1 MIRHL
6 DNIFLLLLG
15 FFISC
20 GMPPKDKALSI
31 LKDGVKDKSEV
42 IQVNAAKTM
51 IEIGD
56 KKGYEV
62 IYNILQNG
70 SNDAKVSA
78 LGALYSLKERVYSP
92 VIAKLCTDS
101 EPIVRT
107 EAYHLIALSSD
118 TGYYKI
124 LIQGTNDRIAKI
136 RRYAYQGLANFK
148 DIQNIIRGLRD
159 VDPLVRI
166 SAAKSLGLLGKNEA
180 KDFIK
185 KEMDPKNPNVEIWAQ
200 AVLALGEL
208 RDTSSIQYLKDLLTD
223 TPWDLK
229 IAAVEALLTLKDNSG
244 VDVLKAGLQSPDP
257 FVRIKVVEVMERFP
271 LPEFYDLLK
280 EACKD
285 EYINVSI
292 GAINTLLKYQRKE
305 NKKIFENLLKAP
317 NPLVRITSAGAYLRS
332 L

>member
-1 MIRHL
+1 MKSYARDI
-6 DNIFLLLLG
+6 ILLVFVYL
-15 FFISC
+15 ISC

-31 LKDGVKDKSEV
+31 LRDGIKDKSEV
-42 IQVNAAKTM
+42 IQVNAAKVM

-56 KKGYEV
+56 KQGYEV

-101 EPIVRT
+101 EPLVRT
-107 EAYHLIALSSD
+107 EAYHLISLSTD

-124 LIQGTNDRIAKI
+124 LVQGTKDRIARV

-148 DIQNIIRGLRD
+148 DIQNINQGLRD
-159 VDPLVRI
+159 IDPLVRI
-166 SAAKSLGLLGKNEA
+166 SAARSIGLSGRPEA

-208 RDTSSIQYLKDLLTD
+208 KDTSSIQYIKDLLTD

-229 IAAVEALLTLKDNSG
+229 IAAAEALLMLKDDSG
-244 VDVLKAGLQSPDP
+244 VDVLKSGLQSPDP
-257 FVRIKVVEVMERFP
+257 FVRVKVVEIMERYP

-280 EACKD
+280 EACRD

-292 GAINTLLKYQRKE
+292 GAINALLKYQKKE
-305 NKKIFENLLKAP
+305 NLKLFENLLKAP
-317 NPLVRITSAGAYLRS
+317 NPLVRIASAGAYLRS

>member
-1 MIRHL
+1 MRKYQR
-6 DNIFLLLLG
+6 NIILLFSIILA
-15 FFISC
+15 SC

-31 LKDGVKDKSEV
+31 LKEGIKDKSE
-42 IQVNAAKTM
+42 IIKVNAAKAL
-51 IEIGD
+51 IETGD
-56 KKGYEV
+56 KNGYEV

-70 SNDAKVSA
+70 SNDARVSA
-78 LGALYSLKERVYSP
+78 LVALYSLKERVYSP
-92 VIAKLCTDS
+92 VIVKLCNDS
-101 EPIVRT
+101 EPLVRA
-107 EAYHLIALSSD
+107 EAYHLISLSSD

-124 LIQGTNDRIAKI
+124 LTQGTGDRIARI
-136 RRYAYQGLANFK
+136 RRYSYQGLVNFK
-148 DIQNIIRGLRD
+148 DIQGITRGLRD
-159 VDPLVRI
+159 IDPLVRI
-166 SAAKSLGLLGKNEA
+166 SAAKSLGLLGKQEA

-208 RDTSSIQYLKDLLTD
+208 KDTSAIQYIKDLLTD

-229 IAAVEALLTLKDNSG
+229 IAAAEALLMLKDNSG
-244 VDVLKAGLQSPDP
+244 VDVLKSSLQAADP
-257 FVRIKVVEVMERFP
+257 FARVKAVEVMERFP

-280 EACKD
+280 QASKD

-292 GAINTLLKYQRKE
+292 SAINALVKYQKKE
-305 NKKIFENLLKAP
+305 NLKLFEGLLSAP